1 MDRTTRPTL
10 TPVAAGLLIGAPLIM
25 IVGRLLL
32 VPFDDQ
38 GWDAVLT
45 AAAANQS
52 RSDAG
57 WLLALAASGLLGAAA
72 LSMASLLHAVGRG
85 KAAAFVTVSTALGW
99 AGSAGICTGGMLFSY
114 LGASPERAAQVA
126 VLQAFNAGNSAF
138 IFLLCVLAAVGYIV
152 LAVGLARSA
161 LVGKGVAILV
171 GLGGFGTLLTMPG
184 PMKPLLV
191 FAALVL
197 LAGQAL
203 VVRSVGTAQTSA
215 PRPEWE
221 PVSV

>member
-1 MDRTTRPTL
+1 MDRTTRPAL
-10 TPVAAGLLIGAPLIM
+10 TPVGAGLLIGAPLIM

-72 LSMASLLHAVGRG
+72 LSMASLLHAVGRS
-85 KAAAFVTVSTALGW
+85 KAAAFVTVATALGW

-203 VVRSVGTAQTSA
+203 VVKAVGTAQTSA

>member
-1 MDRTTRPTL
+1 MDRTTRPAL
-10 TPVAAGLLIGAPLIM
+10 TPVGAGLLLGAPLIM

-85 KAAAFVTVSTALGW
+85 KAAAFVTVTTALGW

-138 IFLLCVLAAVGYIV
+138 IFLLCVLAAIGYIV

-184 PMKPLLV
+184 PLKPLLV

-203 VVRSVGTAQTSA
+203 VVKAVGTEQTSA

-221 PVSV
+221 PVGV